1 MMITKLDG
9 EIIYYSP
16 FRIGAHDQAH
26 WNELNLQQRFV
37 GKTFGIMGDGGFT
50 FNRVED
56 ERKIIGYKPFKTPKG
71 GSLNDEE
78 KLWNKKLS
86 EVRVVVENSFRVVK
100 VFKILGG
107 IFRHFRNGK
116 GQIQENDILTICM
129 SLANRKIK
137 RNPLRSHFW
146 TASDFREM
154 FELLPPLG
162 PDPHGEM
169 PFDVEI

>member
-1 MMITKLDG
+1 MITKLDG

-16 FRIGAHDQAH
+16 FHIGAHNQAH
-26 WNELNLQQRFV
+26 WNDLNLQQRFV

-56 ERKIIGYKPFKTPKG
+56 EQKIIGYKPFKTPKG
-71 GSLNDEE
+71 GLLNDEE

-100 VFKILGG
+100 VFKILGR
-107 IFRHFRNGK
+107 IFCHFQNGK

-137 RNPLRSHFW
+137 RNPLCSHFW
-146 TASDFREM
+146 TASNFREM

-162 PDPHGEM
+162 PDLHGEM